1 MRTSCIDPRALARR
15 WQFDGFEALDVCHRE
30 TLRMLEQLDVLLRRV
45 DESGVDAPARA
56 LATGIERHFSV
67 TMREHHEDEERH
79 VFPPLAATAD
89 AATAHAV
96 DCLVQDH
103 AWIETDWRELAPL
116 LDAIAN
122 GQSWVDLDALRQGV
136 EVFTALC
143 RDHIALEES
152 VIYPRALAQLER
164 SGHEPMNREM
174 ALRRQGRLQQRERG

>member
-1 MRTSCIDPRALARR
+1 MTDAPAAVQASSR
-15 WQFDGFEALDVCHRE
+15 FDGFEALDGCHAE
-30 TLRMLEQLDVLLRRV
+30 TLRMLEQLATLAAGLGDGGADERARR
-45 DESGVDAPARA
+45 
-56 LATGIERHFSV
+56 LATLINEHFSV